1 MEADQPEFDPIGRRR
16 VSRNTVRGFSGG
28 TLRRLR
34 EARGIAAEDLADA
47 AGISEAT
54 LRSWESGRAN
64 PTPALLANAAKVLR
78 LTIAD
83 LLLVEQKE
91 LELADLRNLAGLNQS
106 DAAELLGVSPSSLV
120 RIEKGRR
127 EYDAEVGRRL
137 AKIYKVKVRELQ
149 TVWNR
154 TRAARI
160 EHLKRL

>member
-1 MEADQPEFDPIGRRR
+1 M
-16 VSRNTVRGFSGG
+16 SRNTVRGFSGA

-34 EARGIAAEDLADA
+34 EARGISAEDLADA
-47 AGISEAT
+47 AGIAEAT
-54 LRSWESGRAN
+54 LRSWESGRAT
-64 PTPALLANAAKVLR
+64 PTPALLANTAKVLR
-78 LTIAD
+78 LSIAD
-83 LLLVEQKE
+83 LLLVEHKD
-91 LELADLRNLAGLNQS
+91 LELADLRNLAGINQA
-106 DAAELLGVSPSSLV
+106 DAAELLGMSPTSLV

-127 EYDAEVGRRL
+127 EYDAEIGRQL